1 MNNSDST
8 TPANNSSANSNSN
21 SNSNSHSN
29 SNSPSKEKQQGS
41 STQTHSSPKNVGGD
55 QKNETAKT
63 DIVKENKDVTA
74 R

>member
-1 MNNSDST
+1 MNNSESTPINSATT
-8 TPANNSSANSNSN
+8 TPNSNSN
-21 SNSNSHSN
+21 SNSNSS
-29 SNSPSKEKQQGS
+29 SPSKEQKS
-41 STQTHSSPKNVGGD
+41 STSQPNSSPKNIGGD